1 MDFELD
7 ERFIPDDIL
16 RADVP
21 VEGNRRRRRHLF
33 ANQQQ
38 LDILAEAHS
47 WYIDGTF
54 KVMRPPFIQMLSVN
68 DFLRSNVN
76 ATAQKAAGDTGRKEW
91 RRLFT
96 YSHENYVVNM
106 QHTGTTLQGGTTVRR
121 KTTKYD
127 EKVRMM
133 TAHREKIRK
142 RQRLLQQVEREGR
155 ALEKV
160 EGSGSATWT
169 EKLKKRAAEI
179 LDQAYMSSESS
190 GDEEGSCTGAEVSDR
205 QATEGAPAWVIKKRM
220 RQGDRSPSQLDDS
233 LSD

>member
-38 LDILAEAHS
+38 LDILAEAQS

-106 QHTGTTLQGGTTVRR
+106 QHTGT
-121 KTTKYD
+121 K
-127 EKVRMM
+127 
-133 TAHREKIRK
+133 
-142 RQRLLQQVEREGR
+142 VERRGR

-160 EGSGSATWT
+160 KDSDSATWT

-179 LDQAYMSSESS
+179 LDKAYMSSESS
-190 GDEEGSCTGAEVSDR
+190 GHEEGSCTGAEVSDR
-205 QATEGAPAWVIKKRM
+205 QAPEGAPAWVIKRRM
-220 RQGDRSPSQLDDS
+220 RQGDRSPSQVDNS
-233 LSD
+233 LTD